1 MYTIN
6 TIPMTDYGLHISKQD
21 GSVHLLEP
29 KEQFFTAYGKQ
40 GYQVT
45 KHKANELDLSGFIVA
60 DDLTDFQTKTTAL
73 YGVFSGPGIKAV
85 ALEASAINCFAKDG
99 YTITKVRVF
108 SNAVYAQFNIK
119 LTIV

>member
-1 MYTIN
+1 
-6 TIPMTDYGLHISKQD
+6 MTDYGLHISKQD

-45 KHKANELDLSGFIVA
+45 KHKANELDLVGFIIA
-60 DDLTDFQTKTTAL
+60 DDLTDFQTKASAL
-73 YGVFSGPGIKAV
+73 YTVFSGPGIKV
-85 ALEASAINCFAKDG
+85 VELEASGINCFAKDG
-99 YTITKVRVF
+99 FQITKVRVF
-108 SNAVYAQFNIK
+108 ENAVYAKFNIK

>member
-1 MYTIN
+1 
-6 TIPMTDYGLHISKQD
+6 MTDYGLHISKQD

-45 KHKANELDLSGFIVA
+45 KHKANELDLWGFIVA
-60 DDLTDFQTKTTAL
+60 DDLADFQTKTTAL
-73 YGVFSGPGIKAV
+73 YNVFKASGLRAIE
-85 ALEASAINCFAKDG
+85 LEASAINCFAKDG
-99 YTITKVRVF
+99 FNITKVHVF